1 MPIPASAGFQGF
13 CQGATPFSSML
24 MIRSVTS
31 CRKSRGFVTWGSAG
45 RGSMLVV
52 AIPLFLLTG
61 IQSESGLRLFS
72 FEPGAGKRLTTD
84 TFELGL
90 DFVVQKLWIVHLASL
105 G

>member
-1 MPIPASAGFQGF
+1 
-13 CQGATPFSSML
+13 
-24 MIRSVTS
+24 
-31 CRKSRGFVTWGSAG
+31 
-45 RGSMLVV
+45 MLVV

-105 G
+105 GSTAGFKIRKRYPLSTKGLPKAVRDGGDEKSWRIDE